1 MFKLEDSSKYP
12 CGKLKQ
18 CIQKL
23 KPLKSTTPTPTS
35 NFTSKTKK

>member
-1 MFKLEDSSKYP
+1 MFTLEDLSKYP

-23 KPLKSTTPTPTS
+23 KSLESTTPTFTS
-35 NFTSKTKK
+35 NFISKIKK